1 MNKPMKRLLAFL
13 LLISMLA
20 AAVPGLAESE
30 APKLN
35 LSETEV
41 CVPKGKNHE
50 LFARIRDTKAV
61 YAWRSDNEEIATVC
75 SKGIVSGKADGKTVV
90 TCTATLKDGTVLSES
105 CGVTVYTMVKRIR
118 IPDRI
123 TVGVGAKTDPVQL
136 TVIPEDAS
144 DRTVSWTTDNP
155 EIATVDKEGRILGL
169 KAGTCLLIAESNE
182 GRHYGGKGLKARCK
196 VTVVQ
201 FAEEI
206 SADPAELSIEKGQ
219 RERISAVVLPENAKN
234 KTLIWESLD
243 RNIPEVKNGQIAGKS
258 AGDTSSRIYVKNPD
272 GSVVEKLIPVHVTAP
287 GAQQTE
293 P

>member
-1 MNKPMKRLLAFL
+1 MIRPMKRLLAFL
-13 LLISMLA
+13 LLTAMLLA
-20 AAVPGLAESE
+20 AAPGPAESA

-50 LFARIRDTKAV
+50 LFARIRNTKAV

-75 SKGIVSGKADGKTVV
+75 SKGIISGQADGKTVI
-90 TCTATLKDGTVLSES
+90 TCTATLKDGTVLTES
-105 CGVTVYTMVKRIR
+105 CDVTVYTMVKRIR

-144 DRTVSWTTDNP
+144 DRTVTWTTDNP
-155 EIATVDKEGRILGL
+155 EIAAVDKEGRILGL

-201 FAEEI
+201 FADEI
-206 SADPAELSIEKGQ
+206 SVNPAELSIEKGQ
-219 RERISAVVLPENAKN
+219 REQISAAVVPENAKN

-243 RNIPEVKNGQIAGKS
+243 RNIAEVKNGQVTGKS
-258 AGDTSSRIYVKNPD
+258 AGDTSIRIRIKNPD
-272 GSVVEKLIPVHVTAP
+272 GSIVEKLIPVHVTAP
-287 GAQQTE
+287 DAQQTK